1 MTTKLHLVC
10 EGQGKPLAITL
21 TPGQRHEATQV
32 EAVLDRIR
40 VPRRGGGPPRSRP
53 GLLLGDK
60 GYSYPRV
67 RRALRRRGI
76 PHIIP
81 QRTDQRSQRR
91 AKGRAGGR
99 PPRFDQ
105 TVYRRRNVVE
115 RGIGRLKQFRRIAT
129 RYEKRAL
136 NYLGF
141 IHLVAILLWL
151 Q

>member
-1 MTTKLHLVC
+1 M
-10 EGQGKPLAITL
+10 
-21 TPGQRHEATQV
+21 
-32 EAVLDRIR
+32 
-40 VPRRGGGPPRSRP
+40 PRRGGGAPRSRP
-53 GLLLGDK
+53 DLLLGDK

-76 PHIIP
+76 RHIIP
-81 QRTDQRSQRR
+81 QRTDQRAQRQ
-91 AKGRAGGR
+91 AKGQQGGR
-99 PPRFDQ
+99 PPRFDREL
-105 TVYRRRNVVE
+105 YRSRNVVE
-115 RGIGRLKQFRRIAT
+115 RCIGRLKQFRRIAT